1 MHISFEKYH
10 GAGNDFIMI
19 DNRNSIFDGQN
30 FQLIKH
36 LCNRHFGIGADG
48 LILIEKSV
56 DMAFKM
62 NYYNAD
68 GNPGSMCGN
77 GGRCAVAFA
86 NKLRIMNQ
94 NADVVFDAADGRH
107 KASIISAEYLG
118 SAVVKLSMND
128 VDKAEANDDYFFI
141 NTGSPHYI
149 KFVDDVNAIDV
160 INEGKAIRYTN
171 RFKTEGTNVNFAQT
185 DGETIKVRTYERGV
199 EDETLACGTGVTA
212 VALAAAIQ
220 SKFIG
225 EHTQNIL
232 ATGGNLKVSYK
243 YDGYRFSKIFLEG
256 DATFV
261 FTGIIEI

>member
-1 MHISFEKYH
+1 
-10 GAGNDFIMI
+10 
-19 DNRNSIFDGQN
+19 
-30 FQLIKH
+30 
-36 LCNRHFGIGADG
+36 
-48 LILIEKSV
+48 
-56 DMAFKM
+56 
-62 NYYNAD
+62 
-68 GNPGSMCGN
+68 
-77 GGRCAVAFA
+77 
-86 NKLRIMNQ
+86 
-94 NADVVFDAADGRH
+94 
-107 KASIISAEYLG
+107 
-118 SAVVKLSMND
+118 MND
-128 VDKAEANDDYFFI
+128 VDKAEANDGYFLI

-160 INEGKAIRYTN
+160 INEGKAIRYSN

-185 DGETIKVRTYERGV
+185 DGETIKLRTYERGV